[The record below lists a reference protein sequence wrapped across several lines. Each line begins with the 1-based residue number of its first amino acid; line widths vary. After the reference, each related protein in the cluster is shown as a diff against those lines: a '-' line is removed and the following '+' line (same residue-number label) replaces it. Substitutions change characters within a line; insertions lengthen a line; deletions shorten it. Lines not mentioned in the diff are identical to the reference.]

1 MLTAGRRGDILPEMT
16 PAQQKWDTAYE
27 WKAVTLLGL
36 GFGLVGLDRWIIAPL
51 FPFMMK
57 DLGLGYQ
64 ELGNIAGVLGLAWG
78 FFAII
83 SGGFGDKIGHRRI
96 LIPAL
101 VLFSLLSGVS
111 GFATGAL
118 SLILIRAMMGIT
130 EGSFCPTSFAATNEA
145 SAPSRRGFNQGLQ
158 QCTFALFGLGFAPII
173 ATQLLRVVPSWR
185 YVFIVAAVPGLILA
199 IFLFFVLREPRH
211 LTHAA
216 EVTEKHAYSKIFHNR
231 NIILAMLA
239 LFCAMCGVFVLSAML
254 PNYLVDY
261 LKLSGE
267 QMGFVMSGLGFGGF
281 IGQFALPGLSDILGR
296 RIVAVT
302 GFTVTAVLIWVL
314 TQAGANPT
322 LLFGLLF
329 LISLGCLGL
338 VALITGPIST
348 ESAPVGLVSS
358 AIGMVVGA
366 GEIFGG
372 GVAPSFAGFIAQ
384 NYGIQNVLYLALG
397 GVACG
402 IVVCVFLRETAPRKA
417 GIREKRLATA

>member
-1 MLTAGRRGDILPEMT
+1 MT
-16 PAQQKWDTAYE
+16 DQNRDWDTSYE

-36 GFGLVGLDRWIIAPL
+36 AFGLVGLDRWIIAPL

-83 SGGFGDKIGHRRI
+83 SGGFSDKIGHRKI

-101 VLFSLLSGVS
+101 VMFSVLSGVS
-111 GFATGAL
+111 GFATGAM
-118 SLILIRAMMGIT
+118 SLILIRALMGIT

-145 SAPSRRGFNQGLQ
+145 SAPSRRGFNLGVQ
-158 QCTFALFGLGFAPII
+158 QCGFALFGLGFAPII

-199 IFLFFVLREPRH
+199 VFLYMVLREPRH
-211 LTHAA
+211 ITHAH
-216 EVTEKHAYSKIFHNR
+216 ETTEKHTYGKIFHNR
-231 NIILAMLA
+231 NIALAMLA

-281 IGQFALPGLSDILGR
+281 IGQFALPGVSDILGR
-296 RIVAVT
+296 KPVAIA
-302 GFTVTAVLIWVL
+302 GFALTAALIRALAL
-314 TQAGANPT
+314 TGANPVT
-322 LLFGLLF
+322 LFGLLF
-329 LISLGCLGL
+329 MISMGCLGL

-348 ESAPVGLVSS
+348 ESAPAGLVSS
-358 AIGMVVGA
+358 AVGMVVGA

-372 GVAPSFAGFIAQ
+372 GVAPSAAGYIAQ
-384 NYGIQNVLYLALG
+384 NFGIQNILNLALG

-402 IVVCVFLRETAPRKA
+402 IVVCLFLKETAPRKTA
-417 GIREKRLATA
+417 PGNPSGAHKVLAH

>member
-1 MLTAGRRGDILPEMT
+1 MT
-16 PAQQKWDTAYE
+16 SKNTGWDTAYE

-57 DLGLGYQ
+57 DLALGYQ
-64 ELGNIAGVLGLAWG
+64 ELGNIAGVLGLSWG

-83 SGGFGDKIGHRRI
+83 SGGFSDRIGHRKI

-118 SLILIRAMMGIT
+118 SLIMIRALMGIT

-145 SAPSRRGFNQGLQ
+145 SAPSRRGFNLGLQ
-158 QCTFALFGLGFAPII
+158 QCGFALFGLGFAPIV

-199 IFLFFVLREPRH
+199 IFLYAVLREPRH
-211 LTHAA
+211 LTHEAA
-216 EVTEKHAYSKIFHNR
+216 TTEKHPYSRIFHNR
-231 NIILAMLA
+231 NIMLAMLA

-281 IGQFALPGLSDILGR
+281 IGQFALPGLSDLLGR
-296 RIVAVT
+296 RAVAVT
-302 GFTVTAVLIWVL
+302 GFAGTAALIWAL
-314 TQAGANPT
+314 TQTGANPP

-338 VALITGPIST
+338 VALITGPIAT

-358 AIGMVVGA
+358 AVGMVVGA

-372 GVAPSFAGFIAQ
+372 GVAPSVAGYIAQ
-384 NYGIQNVLYLALG
+384 NHGIQNILNLALG

-402 IVVCVFLRETAPRKA
+402 ILVCLFLKETAPRKIHQGGHSGA
-417 GIREKRLATA
+417 EKALAHQAKG

>member
-1 MLTAGRRGDILPEMT
+1 MSNQNNG
-16 PAQQKWDTAYE
+16 WDTVYE

-36 GFGLVGLDRWIIAPL
+36 AFGLVGLDRWIIAPL
-51 FPFMMK
+51 FPFIAK
-57 DLGLGYQ
+57 DLGLDYQ
-64 ELGNIAGVLGLAWG
+64 ALGNIAGVLGLAWG
-78 FFAII
+78 FFAIV
-83 SGGFGDKIGHRRI
+83 SGGFSDKIGHRRI

-118 SLILIRAMMGIT
+118 SLILIRALMGIT

-145 SAPSRRGFNQGLQ
+145 SAPSRRGFNLGLQ
-158 QCTFALFGLGFAPII
+158 QCGFALFGLGFAPII

-185 YVFIVAAVPGLILA
+185 YVFIAAAVPGLILA
-199 IFLFFVLREPRH
+199 VFLYMVLREPRH
-211 LTHAA
+211 LTHAS
-216 EVTEKHAYSKIFHNR
+216 ETTEKHAYSRIFHNR
-231 NIILAMLA
+231 NIMLAMLA
-239 LFCAMCGVFVLSAML
+239 LLCAMCGVFVLSAML
-254 PNYLVDY
+254 PSYLVDY

-281 IGQFALPGLSDILGR
+281 VGQFALPGVSDILGR
-296 RIVAVT
+296 KPVAVT
-302 GFTVTAVLIWVL
+302 GFALTAVLIWTL
-314 TQAGANPT
+314 AQTGANPA

-329 LISLGCLGL
+329 MISLGCLGL

-358 AIGMVVGA
+358 AVGMVVGA

-372 GVAPSFAGFIAQ
+372 GVAPSAAGYIAQ
-384 NYGIQNVLYLALG
+384 NFGIQNILNLALG

-402 IVVCVFLRETAPRKA
+402 IVVCLFLKETAPRKA
-417 GIREKRLATA
+417 ALGSPSGAQRAMAQ

>member
-1 MLTAGRRGDILPEMT
+1 MT

-83 SGGFGDKIGHRRI
+83 SGGFSDKIGHRKI

-101 VLFSLLSGVS
+101 VMFSVLSGVS
-111 GFATGAL
+111 GFATGAM
-118 SLILIRAMMGIT
+118 SLILIRALMGIT

-145 SAPSRRGFNQGLQ
+145 SAPSRRGFNLGVQ
-158 QCTFALFGLGFAPII
+158 QCGFALFGLGFAPII

-199 IFLFFVLREPRH
+199 VFLYMVLREPRH
-211 LTHAA
+211 ITHAH
-216 EVTEKHAYSKIFHNR
+216 ETTEKHTYGKIFHNR
-231 NIILAMLA
+231 NIALAMLA

-281 IGQFALPGLSDILGR
+281 IGQFALPGVSDILGR
-296 RIVAVT
+296 KPVAIA
-302 GFTVTAVLIWVL
+302 GSALTAALIRALAL
-314 TQAGANPT
+314 TGANPVT
-322 LLFGLLF
+322 LFGLLF
-329 LISLGCLGL
+329 MISMGCLGL
-338 VALITGPIST
+338 VVLITGPIST
-348 ESAPVGLVSS
+348 ESAPAGLVSS
-358 AIGMVVGA
+358 AV
-366 GEIFGG
+366 
-372 GVAPSFAGFIAQ
+372 
-384 NYGIQNVLYLALG
+384 
-397 GVACG
+397 
-402 IVVCVFLRETAPRKA
+402 
-417 GIREKRLATA
+417 